1 MTSAGAGPPP
11 PWDPPGAQ
19 ASRGDPPGALVGP
32 VFVALADP
40 TRRQVVRLLAEGGSA
55 TATELAGQLPMTR
68 QGVAKHLGAL
78 GRAGLVVG
86 DRQGRETRY
95 RLTPA
100 PLAEAS
106 SWMADVGAAWDWR
119 LAALRRHLGRSGE
132 EPG

>member
-1 MTSAGAGPPP
+1 M
-11 PWDPPGAQ
+11 
-19 ASRGDPPGALVGP
+19 GP

-86 DRQGRETRY
+86 
-95 RLTPA
+95 
-100 PLAEAS
+100 
-106 SWMADVGAAWDWR
+106 
-119 LAALRRHLGRSGE
+119 
-132 EPG
+132 